1 MGSPKGDPITLKLR
15 DSFDLG
21 AKILATATLSAPKSK
36 RTKKLKVS
44 HNVSF
49 LSALPWI
56 GPALFLIILVVIWP
70 VVILGKTSLTDISNA
85 GTLLNF
91 NGLTNF
97 RTLLAN
103 QDLYPVL
110 KRTIFWVFGIV
121 FFTIILSLPLAQLIN
136 QKFPG
141 RKYVRWALI
150 FPWAASVVMTSMIW
164 SWILDAYSG
173 ELNLT
178 LTQLGLI
185 SEPIDWVGN
194 PSTSF
199 FFLMWVAVFVSVPF
213 TTFVLLAGL
222 QSIPH
227 DIIEAASVDGAGSW
241 QIYRRIKF
249 PLLRNSLLIAT
260 IINLIN
266 VFNSFPI
273 IWVMT
278 RGGPGYDTD
287 TTTTFAYKLA
297 FIESNMGQ
305 STALGVI
312 NFMIILVIVG
322 FYLRATKATRTEV

>member
-1 MGSPKGDPITLKLR
+1 M
-15 DSFDLG
+15 
-21 AKILATATLSAPKSK
+21 ATASLSASKLK

-56 GPALFLIILVVIWP
+56 GPALFLILLVVIWP
-70 VVILGKTSLTDISNA
+70 VVILVRTSFTDISLA
-85 GTLLNF
+85 GSLLDF
-91 NGLTNF
+91 NGI
-97 RTLLAN
+97 AN
-103 QDLYPVL
+103 YRDLFANVDLYPVL
-110 KRTIFWVFGIV
+110 RRTFFWVFGIV
-121 FFTIILSLPLAQLIN
+121 FFTIALSLPLAQLIN
-136 QKFPG
+136 QNFPG
-141 RKYVRWALI
+141 RKYVRWSII
-150 FPWAASVVMTSMIW
+150 FPWAASVVMTSMVW
-164 SWILDAYSG
+164 TWILDAYSG

-178 LTQLGLI
+178 LTELGII
-185 SEPIDWVGN
+185 SEPVDWLGN

-199 FFLMWVAVFVSVPF
+199 LVLMWVAIFVSIPF

-227 DIIEAASVDGAGSW
+227 DIVEAASVDGASPW
-241 QIYRRIKF
+241 QIYRKIKF

-305 STALGVI
+305 STALGVL
-312 NFMIILVIVG
+312 NFTIIMIVVA

>member
-1 MGSPKGDPITLKLR
+1 LLKN
-15 DSFDLG
+15 SA
-21 AKILATATLSAPKSK
+21 AKRP
-36 RTKKLKVS
+36 KKLKVS
-44 HNVSF
+44 HNVSL

-56 GPALFLIILVVIWP
+56 GPALILILLVVIWP
-70 VVILGKTSLTDISNA
+70 VIELIRTSFTDISLA
-85 GTLLNF
+85 GSLLDF
-91 NGLTNF
+91 NGLTNY
-97 RTLLAN
+97 RDLIAN
-103 QDLYPVL
+103 VDLYPVA
-110 KRTIFWVFGIV
+110 KRTLLWVFGIV
-121 FFTIILSLPLAQLIN
+121 FFTVLLSLPLAQLIN
-136 QKFPG
+136 QNFPG
-141 RKYVRWALI
+141 RKYVRWAMI

-164 SWILDAYSG
+164 TWILDAYSG

-185 SEPIDWVGN
+185 SEPVDWVNN
-194 PSTSF
+194 PGSSF
-199 FFLMWVAVFVSVPF
+199 YFLMWVAVFVSIPF
-213 TTFVLLAGL
+213 TSFVLLAGL
-222 QSIPH
+222 QSIPS
-227 DIIEAASVDGAGSW
+227 DIIEAASVDGATSW

-305 STALGVI
+305 STALGVF
-312 NFMIILVIVG
+312 NFMIIMVIVG
-322 FYLRATKATRTEV
+322 FYLRITKATRTEL

>member
-1 MGSPKGDPITLKLR
+1 
-15 DSFDLG
+15 
-21 AKILATATLSAPKSK
+21 LATATLSETKSK
-36 RTKKLKVS
+36 RTKKSQVS
-44 HNVSF
+44 QNVTF

-56 GPALFLIILVVIWP
+56 GPALFLIIMVVIWP
-70 VVILGKTSLTDISNA
+70 VVILVRTSFTDISLA
-85 GTLLNF
+85 GSLLDF
-91 NGLTNF
+91 NGI
-97 RTLLAN
+97 AN
-103 QDLYPVL
+103 YRDLFANMDLYPVL
-110 KRTIFWVFGIV
+110 RRTFFWVFGIV
-121 FFTIILSLPLAQLIN
+121 FFTIALSLPLAQLIN

-141 RKYVRWALI
+141 RRFVRWALI

-178 LTQLGLI
+178 LSQLGLI
-185 SEPIDWVGN
+185 SEPVDWIGN
-194 PSTSF
+194 PGTSF
-199 FFLMWVAVFVSVPF
+199 YFLMWVAIFVSIPF

-222 QSIPH
+222 QSIPN
-227 DIIEAASVDGAGSW
+227 DIVEAASVDGATSW

-287 TTTTFAYKLA
+287 TTITFAYKLA

-305 STALGVI
+305 STALGVL
-312 NFMIILVIVG
+312 NFALILIVVG
-322 FYLRATKATRTEV
+322 FYLKATKATRTEV

>member
-1 MGSPKGDPITLKLR
+1 M
-15 DSFDLG
+15 
-21 AKILATATLSAPKSK
+21 ATATLSETKPKRSK
-36 RTKKLKVS
+36 KSQVS
-44 HNVSF
+44 QNVSF

-56 GPALFLIILVVIWP
+56 GPALFLIIMVVIWP
-70 VVILGKTSLTDISNA
+70 VVILVRTSFTDISLA
-85 GTLLNF
+85 GSLLDF
-91 NGLTNF
+91 NGLQNYRDLF
-97 RTLLAN
+97 AN
-103 QDLYPVL
+103 MDLYPVL
-110 KRTIFWVFGIV
+110 RRTVLWVFGIV
-121 FFTIILSLPLAQLIN
+121 FFTIALSLPLAQLIN
-136 QKFPG
+136 QSFPG
-141 RKYVRWALI
+141 RRFVRWALI

-185 SEPIDWVGN
+185 TEPVDWIGN
-194 PSTSF
+194 PGTSF
-199 FFLMWVAVFVSVPF
+199 YFLMWVAVFVSIPF

-222 QSIPH
+222 QSIPN
-227 DIIEAASVDGAGSW
+227 DIVEAASVDGASSW
-241 QIYRRIKF
+241 QIYRKIKF

-287 TTTTFAYKLA
+287 TSITFAYKLA

-305 STALGVI
+305 STALGVL
-312 NFMIILVIVG
+312 NFILILIVVG
-322 FYLRATKATRTEV
+322 FYLKATKATRTEV

>member
-1 MGSPKGDPITLKLR
+1 M
-15 DSFDLG
+15 
-21 AKILATATLSAPKSK
+21 ATATLSETKPKRSK
-36 RTKKLKVS
+36 KSQVS
-44 HNVSF
+44 QNVSF

-56 GPALFLIILVVIWP
+56 GPALFLIIMVVIWP
-70 VVILGKTSLTDISNA
+70 VVILVRTSFTDISLA
-85 GTLLNF
+85 GSLLDF
-91 NGLTNF
+91 NGIQNYRDLF
-97 RTLLAN
+97 AN
-103 QDLYPVL
+103 MDLYPVL
-110 KRTIFWVFGIV
+110 RRTILWVFGIV
-121 FFTIILSLPLAQLIN
+121 FFTIALSLPLAQLIN
-136 QKFPG
+136 QSFPG
-141 RKYVRWALI
+141 RRFVRWALI

-185 SEPIDWVGN
+185 TEPVDWIGN
-194 PSTSF
+194 PGTSF
-199 FFLMWVAVFVSVPF
+199 YFLMWVAVFVSIPF

-222 QSIPH
+222 QSIPN
-227 DIIEAASVDGAGSW
+227 DIVEAASVDGASSW
-241 QIYRRIKF
+241 QTYRKIKF

-287 TTTTFAYKLA
+287 TSITFAYKLA

-305 STALGVI
+305 STALGVL
-312 NFMIILVIVG
+312 NFILILIVVG
-322 FYLRATKATRTEV
+322 FYLKATKATRTEV

>member
-1 MGSPKGDPITLKLR
+1 LLKN
-15 DSFDLG
+15 SA
-21 AKILATATLSAPKSK
+21 AKRP
-36 RTKKLKVS
+36 KKLKVS

-56 GPALFLIILVVIWP
+56 GPALVLILLVVIWP
-70 VVILGKTSLTDISNA
+70 VIELIRTSFTDISLA
-85 GTLLNF
+85 GSLLDF
-91 NGLTNF
+91 NGLANY
-97 RTLLAN
+97 RDLLAN
-103 QDLYPVL
+103 TDLYPVVR
-110 KRTIFWVFGIV
+110 RTLLWVFGIV
-121 FFTIILSLPLAQLIN
+121 FFTVLLSLPLAQLIN
-136 QKFPG
+136 QNFPG
-141 RKYVRWALI
+141 RKYVRWAMI

-164 SWILDAYSG
+164 TWILDAYSG

-185 SEPIDWVGN
+185 SEPVDWVNN
-194 PSTSF
+194 PGSSF
-199 FFLMWVAVFVSVPF
+199 YFLMWVAVFVSIPF

-222 QSIPH
+222 QSIPA
-227 DIIEAASVDGAGSW
+227 DIVEAASVDGATHW

-249 PLLRNSLLIAT
+249 PLLRNSLLIAS
-260 IINLIN
+260 IINIIN

-305 STALGVI
+305 STALGVF
-312 NFMIILVIVG
+312 NFMIIMVIVG
-322 FYLRATKATRTEV
+322 FYLKVTKATRTEL

>member
-1 MGSPKGDPITLKLR
+1 LSTGLLKN
-15 DSFDLG
+15 SA
-21 AKILATATLSAPKSK
+21 AKTP
-36 RTKKLKVS
+36 KKLKVS

-56 GPALFLIILVVIWP
+56 GPALILILLVVIWP
-70 VVILGKTSLTDISNA
+70 VIELIRTSFTDITLA
-85 GTLLNF
+85 GSLLDF
-91 NGLTNF
+91 NGLTNY
-97 RTLLAN
+97 RDLLAN
-103 QDLYPVL
+103 VDLYPVA
-110 KRTIFWVFGIV
+110 KRTLLWVFGIV
-121 FFTIILSLPLAQLIN
+121 FFTVLLSLPLAQLIN
-136 QKFPG
+136 QNFPG
-141 RKYVRWALI
+141 RKYVRWAMI

-164 SWILDAYSG
+164 TWILDAYSG

-185 SEPIDWVGN
+185 SEPVDWINN
-194 PSTSF
+194 PGSSF
-199 FFLMWVAVFVSVPF
+199 YFLMWVAVFVSVPF
-213 TTFVLLAGL
+213 TSFVLLAGL
-222 QSIPH
+222 QSIPS
-227 DIIEAASVDGAGSW
+227 DIIEAASVDGATAW

-305 STALGVI
+305 STALGVF
-312 NFMIILVIVG
+312 NFMIIMVIVG
-322 FYLRATKATRTEV
+322 FYLRITKATRTEL

>member
-1 MGSPKGDPITLKLR
+1 MLKN
-15 DSFDLG
+15 SA
-21 AKILATATLSAPKSK
+21 AKKP
-36 RTKKLKVS
+36 KKLTVS
-44 HNVSF
+44 HNVSL

-56 GPALFLIILVVIWP
+56 GPALLLILLVVIWP
-70 VVILGKTSLTDISNA
+70 VIELIRTSFTDISLA
-85 GTLLNF
+85 GSLLDF
-91 NGLTNF
+91 NGLTNY
-97 RTLLAN
+97 RDLIAN
-103 QDLYPVL
+103 ADLYPVA
-110 KRTIFWVFGIV
+110 KRTLVWVFGIV
-121 FFTIILSLPLAQLIN
+121 FFTVLLSLPLAQLIN
-136 QKFPG
+136 QNFPG
-141 RKYVRWALI
+141 RKYVRWAMI

-164 SWILDAYSG
+164 TWILDAYSG

-178 LTQLGLI
+178 LTHLGLI
-185 SEPIDWVGN
+185 SEPVDWVNN
-194 PSTSF
+194 PGSSF
-199 FFLMWVAVFVSVPF
+199 YFLMWVAVFVSVPF
-213 TTFVLLAGL
+213 TSFVLLAGL
-222 QSIPH
+222 QSIPA
-227 DIIEAASVDGAGSW
+227 DIIEAASVDGATSW

-305 STALGVI
+305 SSALGVF

-322 FYLRATKATRTEV
+322 FYLRITKATRTEL

>member
-1 MGSPKGDPITLKLR
+1 MSTGLLKN
-15 DSFDLG
+15 SA
-21 AKILATATLSAPKSK
+21 AKKP
-36 RTKKLKVS
+36 KKLKVS

-56 GPALFLIILVVIWP
+56 GPALILILLVVIWP
-70 VVILGKTSLTDISNA
+70 VIELIRTSFTDISLA
-85 GTLLNF
+85 GSLLDF
-91 NGLTNF
+91 NGLTNY
-97 RTLLAN
+97 RDLLAN
-103 QDLYPVL
+103 VDLYPVAR
-110 KRTIFWVFGIV
+110 RTLLWVFGIV
-121 FFTIILSLPLAQLIN
+121 FFTVLLSLPLAQLIN
-136 QKFPG
+136 QNFPG
-141 RKYVRWALI
+141 RKYVRWAMI

-164 SWILDAYSG
+164 TWILDAYSG

-185 SEPIDWVGN
+185 SEPVDWINN
-194 PSTSF
+194 PGSSF
-199 FFLMWVAVFVSVPF
+199 YFLMWVAVFVSVPF
-213 TTFVLLAGL
+213 TSFVLLAGL
-222 QSIPH
+222 QSIPS
-227 DIIEAASVDGAGSW
+227 DIIEAASVDGATAW

-305 STALGVI
+305 STALGVF
-312 NFMIILVIVG
+312 NFMIIMVIVG
-322 FYLRATKATRTEV
+322 FYLRITKATRTEL

>member
-1 MGSPKGDPITLKLR
+1 LSIGLLKN
-15 DSFDLG
+15 SA
-21 AKILATATLSAPKSK
+21 AKRP
-36 RTKKLKVS
+36 KKLKVS
-44 HNVSF
+44 HNVSL

-56 GPALFLIILVVIWP
+56 GPALILILLVVIWP
-70 VVILGKTSLTDISNA
+70 VIELIRTSFTDITLA
-85 GTLLNF
+85 GSLLDF
-91 NGLTNF
+91 NGLTNY
-97 RTLLAN
+97 RDLIAN
-103 QDLYPVL
+103 VDLYPVA
-110 KRTIFWVFGIV
+110 KRTLLWVFGIV
-121 FFTIILSLPLAQLIN
+121 FFTVLLSLPLAQLIN
-136 QKFPG
+136 QNFPG
-141 RKYVRWALI
+141 RKYVRWAMI

-164 SWILDAYSG
+164 TWILDAYSG

-185 SEPIDWVGN
+185 SEPVDWVNN
-194 PSTSF
+194 PGSSF
-199 FFLMWVAVFVSVPF
+199 YFLMWVAVFVSVPF
-213 TTFVLLAGL
+213 TSFVLLAGL
-222 QSIPH
+222 QSIPS
-227 DIIEAASVDGAGSW
+227 DIIEAASVDGATSW

-305 STALGVI
+305 STALGVF
-312 NFMIILVIVG
+312 NFMIIMVIVG
-322 FYLRATKATRTEV
+322 FYLRITKATRTEL

>member
-1 MGSPKGDPITLKLR
+1 LSIGLLKN
-15 DSFDLG
+15 SA
-21 AKILATATLSAPKSK
+21 AKRP
-36 RTKKLKVS
+36 KKLKVS

-56 GPALFLIILVVIWP
+56 GPALLLILLVVIWP
-70 VVILGKTSLTDISNA
+70 VIELIRTSFTDISLA
-85 GTLLNF
+85 GSLLDF
-91 NGLTNF
+91 NGLTNY
-97 RTLLAN
+97 RDLIAN
-103 QDLYPVL
+103 VDLYPVA
-110 KRTIFWVFGIV
+110 KRTLLWVFGIV
-121 FFTIILSLPLAQLIN
+121 FFTVLLSLPLAQLIN
-136 QKFPG
+136 QNFPG
-141 RKYVRWALI
+141 RKYVRWAMI

-164 SWILDAYSG
+164 TWILDAYSG

-185 SEPIDWVGN
+185 SEPVDWVNN
-194 PSTSF
+194 PGSSF
-199 FFLMWVAVFVSVPF
+199 YFLMWVAVFVSIPF
-213 TTFVLLAGL
+213 TSFVLLAGL
-222 QSIPH
+222 QSIPS
-227 DIIEAASVDGAGSW
+227 DIIEAASVDGATSW

-305 STALGVI
+305 STALGVF
-312 NFMIILVIVG
+312 NFMIIMVIVG
-322 FYLRATKATRTEV
+322 FYLRITKATRTEL

>member
-1 MGSPKGDPITLKLR
+1 M
-15 DSFDLG
+15 
-21 AKILATATLSAPKSK
+21 ATATISDSKSK
-36 RTKKLKVS
+36 GTKKLTVS
-44 HNVSF
+44 HNVTF
-49 LSALPWI
+49 LSSLPWI

-70 VVILGKTSLTDISNA
+70 VVILVRTSFTDISLA
-85 GTLLNF
+85 GSLLDF
-91 NGLTNF
+91 NGL
-97 RTLLAN
+97 AN
-103 QDLYPVL
+103 YRDLFANVDLYPVL
-110 KRTIFWVFGIV
+110 RRTLFWVFGIV
-121 FFTIILSLPLAQLIN
+121 FFTIALSLPLAQLIN
-136 QKFPG
+136 QNFPG

-150 FPWAASVVMTSMIW
+150 FPWAASVVMTSMVW

-178 LTQLGLI
+178 LTELGLI
-185 SEPIDWVGN
+185 SEPVDWIGN

-199 FFLMWVAVFVSVPF
+199 YLLMWVAVFVSIPF

-222 QSIPH
+222 QSIPN
-227 DIIEAASVDGAGSW
+227 DIIEAAAVDGASSW

-305 STALGVI
+305 STALGVL
-312 NFMIILVIVG
+312 NFIIIMIVVG

>member
-1 MGSPKGDPITLKLR
+1 
-15 DSFDLG
+15 
-21 AKILATATLSAPKSK
+21 LATATLSETKSK

-97 RTLLAN
+97 RDLLAN

-178 LTQLGLI
+178 LTQLGII

-199 FFLMWVAVFVSVPF
+199 YFLMWVAIFVSIPF

-241 QIYRRIKF
+241 QIYRGIKF

-322 FYLRATKATRTEV
+322 FYLRATKATRTEL

>member
-1 MGSPKGDPITLKLR
+1 LSIGLLKN
-15 DSFDLG
+15 SA
-21 AKILATATLSAPKSK
+21 AKRP
-36 RTKKLKVS
+36 KKLKVS
-44 HNVSF
+44 HNVSL

-56 GPALFLIILVVIWP
+56 GPALILILLVVIWP
-70 VVILGKTSLTDISNA
+70 VIELIRTSFTDITLA
-85 GTLLNF
+85 GSLLDF
-91 NGLTNF
+91 NGL
-97 RTLLAN
+97 AN
-103 QDLYPVL
+103 YRDLIANVDLYPVA
-110 KRTIFWVFGIV
+110 KRTLLWVFGIV
-121 FFTIILSLPLAQLIN
+121 FFTVLLSLPLAQLIN
-136 QKFPG
+136 QNFPG
-141 RKYVRWALI
+141 RKYVRWAMI

-164 SWILDAYSG
+164 TWILDAYSG

-185 SEPIDWVGN
+185 SEPVDWVNN
-194 PSTSF
+194 PGSSF
-199 FFLMWVAVFVSVPF
+199 YFLMWVAVFVSVPF
-213 TTFVLLAGL
+213 TSFVLLAGL
-222 QSIPH
+222 QSIPS
-227 DIIEAASVDGAGSW
+227 DIIEAASVDGATAW

-305 STALGVI
+305 STALGVF
-312 NFMIILVIVG
+312 NFMIIMVIVG
-322 FYLRATKATRTEV
+322 FYLRITKATRTEL

>member
-1 MGSPKGDPITLKLR
+1 M
-15 DSFDLG
+15 
-21 AKILATATLSAPKSK
+21 ATATLSASKLK

-121 FFTIILSLPLAQLIN
+121 FFTIALSLPLAQLIN

-199 FFLMWVAVFVSVPF
+199 YFLMWVAVFVSVPF

-241 QIYRRIKF
+241 QIYRGIKF

-312 NFMIILVIVG
+312 NFIIILVIVG

>member
-1 MGSPKGDPITLKLR
+1 MLKN
-15 DSFDLG
+15 SA
-21 AKILATATLSAPKSK
+21 AKRP
-36 RTKKLKVS
+36 KKLKVS

-56 GPALFLIILVVIWP
+56 GPALVLILLVVIWP
-70 VVILGKTSLTDISNA
+70 VIELIRTSFTDISLA
-85 GTLLNF
+85 GSLLDF
-91 NGLTNF
+91 NGLANY
-97 RTLLAN
+97 RDLLAN
-103 QDLYPVL
+103 TDLYPVVR
-110 KRTIFWVFGIV
+110 RTLLWVFGIV
-121 FFTIILSLPLAQLIN
+121 FFTVLLSLPLAQLVN
-136 QKFPG
+136 QNFPG
-141 RKYVRWALI
+141 RKYVRWAMI

-164 SWILDAYSG
+164 TWILDAYSG

-185 SEPIDWVGN
+185 SEPVDWVNN
-194 PSTSF
+194 PGSSF
-199 FFLMWVAVFVSVPF
+199 YFLMWVAVFVSIPF

-222 QSIPH
+222 QSIPA
-227 DIIEAASVDGAGSW
+227 DIVEAASVDGASHW

-249 PLLRNSLLIAT
+249 PLLRNSLLIAS
-260 IINLIN
+260 IINIIN

-305 STALGVI
+305 STALGVF
-312 NFMIILVIVG
+312 NFMIIMVIVG
-322 FYLRATKATRTEV
+322 FYLKVTKATRTEL

>member
-1 MGSPKGDPITLKLR
+1 M
-15 DSFDLG
+15 
-21 AKILATATLSAPKSK
+21 ATATLSESKLK

-49 LSALPWI
+49 VSSLPWI
-56 GPALFLIILVVIWP
+56 GPALFLILLVVIWP
-70 VVILGKTSLTDISNA
+70 VVILVRTSFTDISLA
-85 GTLLNF
+85 GSLLDF
-91 NGLTNF
+91 NGLQNY
-97 RTLLAN
+97 RDLLAN

-110 KRTIFWVFGIV
+110 RRTVFWVFGIV
-121 FFTIILSLPLAQLIN
+121 FLTITLSLPLAQLIN
-136 QKFPG
+136 QNFPG
-141 RKYVRWALI
+141 RKYDRWAII
-150 FPWAASVVMTSMIW
+150 FPWAASVVMTSMVW
-164 SWILDAYSG
+164 TWILDAYSG
-173 ELNLT
+173 EFNLT
-178 LTQLGLI
+178 LTELGII
-185 SEPIDWVGN
+185 SEPVDWLGN

-199 FFLMWVAVFVSVPF
+199 LVLMWVAIFVSIPF

-227 DIIEAASVDGAGSW
+227 DIVEAASVDGASSW
-241 QIYRRIKF
+241 QIYRKIKF

-305 STALGVI
+305 STALGVL
-312 NFMIILVIVG
+312 NFIIIMVVVA

>member
-1 MGSPKGDPITLKLR
+1 MSIGLLKN
-15 DSFDLG
+15 SA
-21 AKILATATLSAPKSK
+21 AKKP
-36 RTKKLKVS
+36 KKLTVS
-44 HNVSF
+44 HNVSL

-56 GPALFLIILVVIWP
+56 GPALLLILLVVIWP
-70 VVILGKTSLTDISNA
+70 VIELIRTSFTDISLA
-85 GTLLNF
+85 GSLLDF
-91 NGLTNF
+91 NGLTNY
-97 RTLLAN
+97 RDLIAN
-103 QDLYPVL
+103 ADLYPVA
-110 KRTIFWVFGIV
+110 KRTLVWVFGIV
-121 FFTIILSLPLAQLIN
+121 FFTVLLSLPLAQLIN
-136 QKFPG
+136 QNFPG
-141 RKYVRWALI
+141 RKYVRWAMI

-164 SWILDAYSG
+164 TWILDAYSG

-178 LTQLGLI
+178 LTNLGLI
-185 SEPIDWVGN
+185 SEPVDWVNN
-194 PSTSF
+194 PGSSF
-199 FFLMWVAVFVSVPF
+199 YFLMWVAVFVSVPF
-213 TTFVLLAGL
+213 TSFVLLAGL
-222 QSIPH
+222 QSIPA
-227 DIIEAASVDGAGSW
+227 DIIEAASVDGATSW

-305 STALGVI
+305 STALGVF

-322 FYLRATKATRTEV
+322 FYLRITKATRTEL

>member
-1 MGSPKGDPITLKLR
+1 MLKN
-15 DSFDLG
+15 SA
-21 AKILATATLSAPKSK
+21 AKRP
-36 RTKKLKVS
+36 KKLKVS

-56 GPALFLIILVVIWP
+56 GPALVLILLVVIWP
-70 VVILGKTSLTDISNA
+70 VIELIRTSFTDISLA
-85 GTLLNF
+85 GSLLDF
-91 NGLTNF
+91 NGLANY
-97 RTLLAN
+97 RDLLAN
-103 QDLYPVL
+103 TDLYPVAR
-110 KRTIFWVFGIV
+110 RTLLWVFGIV
-121 FFTIILSLPLAQLIN
+121 FFTILLSLPLAQLIN
-136 QKFPG
+136 QNFPG

-164 SWILDAYSG
+164 TWILDAYSG

-185 SEPIDWVGN
+185 SEPVDWVNN
-194 PSTSF
+194 PGSSF
-199 FFLMWVAVFVSVPF
+199 YFLMWVAVFVSIPF

-222 QSIPH
+222 QSIPA
-227 DIIEAASVDGAGSW
+227 DIVEAASVDGATHW

-249 PLLRNSLLIAT
+249 PLLRNSLLIAS
-260 IINLIN
+260 IINIIN

-305 STALGVI
+305 STALGVF
-312 NFMIILVIVG
+312 NFMIIIVIVG
-322 FYLRATKATRTEV
+322 FYLKVTKATRTEL

>member
-1 MGSPKGDPITLKLR
+1 M
-15 DSFDLG
+15 
-21 AKILATATLSAPKSK
+21 ATATLSASKSK

-70 VVILGKTSLTDISNA
+70 VIILGKTSFTDISNA

-91 NGLTNF
+91 NGLTNY
-97 RTLLAN
+97 RELLAN

-121 FFTIILSLPLAQLIN
+121 FFTIALSLPLAQLIN
-136 QKFPG
+136 QNFPG

-185 SEPIDWVGN
+185 TEPVDWVGN

-199 FFLMWVAVFVSVPF
+199 YFLMWVAIFVSIPF

-227 DIIEAASVDGAGSW
+227 DIVEAASVDGAGSW

-312 NFMIILVIVG
+312 NFMIILVVVG

>member
-1 MGSPKGDPITLKLR
+1 MAI
-15 DSFDLG
+15 
-21 AKILATATLSAPKSK
+21 ATLSAAKLK

-49 LSALPWI
+49 VSSLPWI
-56 GPALFLIILVVIWP
+56 GPALFLILLVVIWP
-70 VVILGKTSLTDISNA
+70 VVILLRTSFTDISLA
-85 GTLLNF
+85 GSLLDF
-91 NGLTNF
+91 NGITNYRDLF
-97 RTLLAN
+97 TN
-103 QDLYPVL
+103 VDLYPVL
-110 KRTIFWVFGIV
+110 RRTILWVFGIV
-121 FFTIILSLPLAQLIN
+121 FFTITLSLPLAQLIN
-136 QKFPG
+136 QNFPG
-141 RKYVRWALI
+141 RKYVRWSII
-150 FPWAASVVMTSMIW
+150 FPWAASVVMTSMVW
-164 SWILDAYSG
+164 TWILDAYSG

-178 LTQLGLI
+178 LTELGII
-185 SEPIDWVGN
+185 SEPVDWLGN

-199 FFLMWVAVFVSVPF
+199 LVLMWVAIFVSIPF

-222 QSIPH
+222 QSIPN
-227 DIIEAASVDGAGSW
+227 DIVEAASVDGATSW
-241 QIYRRIKF
+241 QIYRKIKF

-278 RGGPGYDTD
+278 KGGPGYDTD

-305 STALGVI
+305 STALGVL
-312 NFMIILVIVG
+312 NFVIIMIVVA

>member
-1 MGSPKGDPITLKLR
+1 M
-15 DSFDLG
+15 
-21 AKILATATLSAPKSK
+21 
-36 RTKKLKVS
+36 
-44 HNVSF
+44 
-49 LSALPWI
+49 
-56 GPALFLIILVVIWP
+56 VIWP
-70 VVILGKTSLTDISNA
+70 VVILVRTSFTDISLA

-91 NGLTNF
+91 NGL
-97 RTLLAN
+97 AN
-103 QDLYPVL
+103 YRDLFANVDLYPVL
-110 KRTIFWVFGIV
+110 RRTFFWVFGIV
-121 FFTIILSLPLAQLIN
+121 FFTIALSLPLAQLIN
-136 QKFPG
+136 QNFPG
-141 RKYVRWALI
+141 RKFVRWALI

-164 SWILDAYSG
+164 TWILDAYSG

-178 LTQLGLI
+178 LSELGLI
-185 SEPIDWVGN
+185 SEPVDWVGN

-199 FFLMWVAVFVSVPF
+199 YFLMWVAVFVSIPF

-222 QSIPH
+222 QSIPN
-227 DIIEAASVDGAGSW
+227 DIVEAASVDGATSW

-305 STALGVI
+305 STALGVL
-312 NFMIILVIVG
+312 NFGIILIVVG
-322 FYLRATKATRTEV
+322 FYLKATKATRTEV

>member
-1 MGSPKGDPITLKLR
+1 LSIGLLKN
-15 DSFDLG
+15 S
-21 AKILATATLSAPKSK
+21 ATK
-36 RTKKLKVS
+36 RPKKLKVS
-44 HNVSF
+44 HNVSL

-56 GPALFLIILVVIWP
+56 GPALILILLVVIWP
-70 VVILGKTSLTDISNA
+70 VIELIRTSFTDISLA
-85 GTLLNF
+85 GSLLDF
-91 NGLTNF
+91 NGLTNY
-97 RTLLAN
+97 RDLLAN
-103 QDLYPVL
+103 TDLYPVAR
-110 KRTIFWVFGIV
+110 RTLLWVFGIV
-121 FFTIILSLPLAQLIN
+121 FFTVLLSLPLAQLIN
-136 QKFPG
+136 QNFPG
-141 RKYVRWALI
+141 RKYVRWAMI

-164 SWILDAYSG
+164 TWILDAYSG

-185 SEPIDWVGN
+185 SEPVDWVNN
-194 PSTSF
+194 PGSSF
-199 FFLMWVAVFVSVPF
+199 YFLMWVAVFVSVPF
-213 TTFVLLAGL
+213 TSFVLLAGL
-222 QSIPH
+222 QSIPS
-227 DIIEAASVDGAGSW
+227 DIIEAASVDGATAW

-305 STALGVI
+305 STALGVF
-312 NFMIILVIVG
+312 NFMIIMVIVG
-322 FYLRATKATRTEV
+322 FYLRITKATRTEL